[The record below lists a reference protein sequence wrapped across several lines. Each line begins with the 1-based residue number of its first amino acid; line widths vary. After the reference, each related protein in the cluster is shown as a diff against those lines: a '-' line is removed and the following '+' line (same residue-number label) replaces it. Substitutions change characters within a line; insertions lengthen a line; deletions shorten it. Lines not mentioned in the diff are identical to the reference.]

1 MVRAVYLTTFLFCFS
16 ACVSSESPKLKES
29 RVLQD
34 DTHKRTAVADSL
46 LNENIAQLRLERDRI
61 STDTLLASDSL
72 LRMHYASVKEHV
84 DQLEQTQLQL
94 HNWRDNLIALPPQE
108 EIARGVANP
117 FGANAGDTETFAILN
132 TYSDSLTIIENLILT
147 LIQAKTYERTST
159 PQP

>member
-1 MVRAVYLTTFLFCFS
+1 MVRAACFTAFLFCFS
-16 ACVSSESPKLKES
+16 ACVSSESPKLKEC

-72 LRMHYASVKEHV
+72 LRMHYVNVKEHV
-84 DQLEQTQLQL
+84 DQLEQMQLRL
-94 HNWRDNLIALPPQE
+94 HGWRDNLIALPPQE
-108 EIARGVANP
+108 DVARGVANP
-117 FGANAGDTETFAILN
+117 FGANTGDTETLAVLQA
-132 TYSDSLTIIENLILT
+132 YSDSLTVLENLISN
-147 LIQAKTYERTST
+147 LILAKTYERTST